1 MTMTDPIAD
10 MLTRIRNGGKAG
22 HASINV
28 PRSRIKV
35 EIAKLLKAEGYI
47 AGFEEI
53 DDGPQGHVR
62 VHLRYDSAR
71 KSIIQGIVRV
81 SRPSRREY
89 VGRGDVPFVRNGLG
103 TAILT
108 TARGILTDAQAR
120 QAGVGGEVLCH
131 VW

>member
-28 PRSRIKV
+28 PRSRIKA

-47 AGFEEI
+47 AGFEEV
-53 DDGPQGHVR
+53 DDGVQGHIR
-62 VHLRYDSAR
+62 IHLRYDASR

-89 VGRGDVPFVRNGLG
+89 VGRGDIPYVRNGLG